1 MKKILK
7 KSKKQIFW
15 IVLIV
20 LVIGIIATLTMT
32 SITGGIFNKE
42 KYGANG
48 DNTSTLIASNIK
60 KGITIGGITGT
71 LESLDT
77 SDATA
82 TPEDILEG
90 KTAYVNGVKIVGTR
104 KARIEGAPIPKG
116 FYYVGGTSSGGV
128 IISDNKADENKYQG
142 QDTVGTD
149 DLVGNQFVWIPA
161 SGDNYHNSNDNQLY
175 QIDSKIQEEN
185 QKIGESIQK
194 YGGFYVSRFE
204 LANEGSNTVSKKGLT
219 PSTNVTL
226 QQAINNARA
235 MYDDTNSELGVA
247 STLIYGKQWDLVMDY
262 IDDEYNVSD
271 STSYG
276 NYYNFV
282 RNTNNLNLALNNIN
296 NQIWKSFRQPT
307 FKQAAWGSI
316 IIETSTDKDNTIV
329 EVPASGNDVKLNYTI
344 KVSENSADAYVR
356 FKIEGADYEDI
367 QVANWIKKGEYYYYT
382 QGVATGESI
391 TIPITLKISGNNT
404 LNEKELTVNIDTDA
418 VQYNNFTPDF
428 SSDNPWGDIDI
439 GYKSDET
446 IKKTSYI
453 EDGIKLAWFGDTDTK
468 KIPIT
473 IKANT
478 LENTGSNDS
487 WKTKNIYDLAGNVE
501 EWTIDIENNQYIT
514 RGGKYYDKSG
524 SETPIN
530 SKSYFSNTEGQSYIG
545 YRAILYVK

>member
-1 MKKILK
+1 MKYNEKGSVTMIVAVTILFIVILL
-7 KSKKQIFW
+7 SSFLVYTSARRRAQIEETA
-15 IVLIV
+15 LISN
-20 LVIGIIATLTMT
+20 A
-32 SITGGIFNKE
+32 
-42 KYGANG
+42 YDG
-48 DNTSTLIASNIK
+48 DMDAIYNQKIAS
-60 KGITIGGITGT
+60 
-71 LESLDT
+71 EDT
-77 SDATA
+77 VTMVQD
-82 TPEDILEG
+82 
-90 KTAYVNGVKIVGTR
+90 V
-104 KARIEGAPIPKG
+104 PIPKG
-116 FYYVGGTSSGGV
+116 FYYVGGTKEEGV
-128 IISDNKADENKYQG
+128 VISDNQSDENKYQG
-142 QDTVGTD
+142 QANVGTD
-149 DLVGNQFVWIPA
+149 DVQGNQFVWIPA
-161 SGDNYHNSNDNQLY
+161 SGDNYLNSNDNQLY

-194 YGGFYVSRFE
+194 YDGFYVSRFE

-235 MYDDTNSELGVA
+235 MYDETNLELGAA
-247 STLIYGKQWDLVMDY
+247 STLIYGKQWNLAMDY

-282 RNTNNLNLALNNIN
+282 RNTNNLNLALNNKN
-296 NQIWKSFRQPT
+296 NQIWKSFRKTT
-307 FKQAAWGSI
+307 FKQAAMNSI
-316 IIETSTDKDNTIV
+316 IIETSTDKDNTII

-344 KVSENSADAYVR
+344 KVSEDSGDAYIR

-367 QVANWIKKGEYYYYT
+367 QIENWIKKGEYYYYT

-404 LNEKELTVNIDTDA
+404 LDEKESTVTINANA
-418 VQYNNFTPDF
+418 VQYDNFTPDF
-428 SSDNPWGDIDI
+428 SSDNPWGNIDI
-439 GYKSDET
+439 GYKSDKT
-446 IKKTSYI
+446 IKKASYI
-453 EDGIKLAWFGDTDTK
+453 EDGIKLAWLGDNDTK
-468 KIPIT
+468 GIPI
-473 IKANT
+473 KPNT

-545 YRAILYVK
+545 YRAILYIK